1 MAAASHEGTA
11 VLTDPLQQPP
21 AGFVSRAEH
30 DALRAAHSVIL
41 HRWAIVAL
49 LVFGAVAFV
58 AYSGRRDYEE
68 FKAAR
73 AAEKAV
79 RAVASPGAPPQPI
92 VIQVPTVPVIQP
104 TGFLGRGGGSGQTFN
119 RREVKSAQQK
129 PGEARNTDTKSG
141 AHTVVKCPTGDP
153 AVTVTVNANSGM
165 TTTYACPPAP
175 PPPPNVT
182 RFDPPTGKDAKA
194 FEGQFRIHLAD
205 YDILGK
211 LDPPR
216 TRTGLHYAFLVPK
229 GGGDMATKLDE
240 EPRSTWAWGRHFELY
255 GEVFR
260 QQSFGI
266 GTAGAAVPP
275 PGFGAAAGA
284 ALDAFRYKDLHAQPL
299 VEGGWAPG
307 GAFVKLGI
315 RTPLC
320 IGAEC
325 P

>member
-1 MAAASHEGTA
+1 MLA
-11 VLTDPLQQPP
+11 TDPPP

-49 LVFGAVAFV
+49 LVIVAVAFV

-68 FKAAR
+68 SKAAR

-104 TGFLGRGGGSGQTFN
+104 TGFLGRGGGSGKAFTPRRVKAEQTKTATV
-119 RREVKSAQQK
+119 RQ
-129 PGEARNTDTKSG
+129 TDAKSG
-141 AHTVVKCPTGDP
+141 AVTVVICPTGEPTRAMATD
-153 AVTVTVNANSGM
+153 ARGIA
-165 TTTYACPPAP
+165 TTTYACPPP
-175 PPPPNVT
+175 PPLPPNVT
-182 RFDPPTGKDAKA
+182 RWDPPTGKDAKA
-194 FEGQFRIHLAD
+194 FEEQFRIHLAD

-216 TRTGLHYAFLVPK
+216 TRTALHYAFLVPK

-240 EPRSTWAWGRHFELY
+240 EPRSTWAWGRHFEFY

-275 PGFGAAAGA
+275 PGFGVAAGA

-307 GAFVKLGI
+307 GGFVKLGV
-315 RTPLC
+315 RAPLC
-320 IGAEC
+320 VGGAEC